1 MREFRVLLLTALIV
15 ASALG
20 YYVHTLTYPLI
31 KEVVKEE
38 VYKELPRLPDFQL
51 IVAEE
56 VPVNYLSGVRI
67 GAVKRQRAELRKE
80 EAKPPSYRLSFTF
93 LGKKKY
99 AIINGRLFREGER
112 VSPDERI
119 VRISEGKVLLSGR
132 WGRRWLILGE

>member
-1 MREFRVLLLTALIV
+1 MREFRVLLLAV
-15 ASALG
+15 VVSAFVLG
-20 YYVHTLTYPLI
+20 YYIHTLTYPLI
-31 KEVVKEE
+31 REAVKEE

-56 VPVNYLSGVRI
+56 VPVRYLSEVSI
-67 GAVKRQRAELRKE
+67 GAVRRQRAELRKE

-112 VSPDERI
+112 VSPHERI
-119 VRISEGKVLLSGR
+119 VRILEGKVLLSGR
-132 WGRRWLILGE
+132 WGRRWLMLGE